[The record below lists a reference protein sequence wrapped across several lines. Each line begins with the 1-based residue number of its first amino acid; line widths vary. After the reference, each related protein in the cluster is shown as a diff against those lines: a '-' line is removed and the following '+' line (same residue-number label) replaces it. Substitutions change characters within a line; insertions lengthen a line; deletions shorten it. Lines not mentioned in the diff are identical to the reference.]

1 MDVLSRIDE
10 LRIER
15 NWTYYKLAEES
26 GITQSTIANMFARK
40 STPSITTLECFCKAF
55 NISLAEFF
63 CDSDADRDQE
73 ILLLSYFKKLSS
85 RDKQTVISLTK
96 YLGSVKE

>member
-10 LRIER
+10 LRIKR
-15 NWTYYKLAEES
+15 NWTYYKLSEES

-40 STPSITTLECFCKAF
+40 STPSISTLECFCKAF

-63 CDSDADRDQE
+63 CDESDEKDQE
-73 ILLLSYFKKLSS
+73 IILLSYFKKLSL

-96 YLGSVKE
+96 YLDAVE

>member
-1 MDVLSRIDE
+1 MDVLSKIDK

-15 NWTYYKLAEES
+15 NWTYYKLSEES

-40 STPSITTLECFCKAF
+40 STPSISTLECFCKAF

-63 CDSDADRDQE
+63 CDEDISGNQE
-73 ILLLSYFKKLSS
+73 IVLLSYFKKLSS
-85 RDKQTVISLTK
+85 KDAQTVIALTK
-96 YLGSVKE
+96 YLSGEN

>member
-1 MDVLSRIDE
+1 MDVLAKIDK

-15 NWTYYKLAEES
+15 NWTYYKLSEES

-40 STPSITTLECFCKAF
+40 STPSIYTLECFCKAF

-63 CDSDADRDQE
+63 CDDSIDKNNE
-73 ILLLSYFKKLSS
+73 IVLLSSFRKLSQK
-85 RDKQTVISLTK
+85 DKQTVIALSKHLEK
-96 YLGSVKE
+96 